1 MCGIV
6 KLHPARGRKPL
17 VFAVCVHFFF
27 IAIYPRKGTETR
39 SDLLHSTFCADC
51 NLSPQGDENLP
62 HTGQTLKRQHC
73 NLSPQGDDNLFVSHI
88 AYFLFCMRFSPVRG
102 RKHSIHVYS
111 VQHCFIAIYPR
122 KGTKK
127 HLRCWQTP
135 VAEVLCFFLYSILQ
149 VGNCA
154 CRNRLCDR
162 QRLDALRDVPLQ
174 GADLMQV
181 GGDLLQ
187 GLFNVLCIQ
196 RQNTLAL

>member
-6 KLHPARGRKPL
+6 KLHPARGRKRIVSSGIQPGH
-17 VFAVCVHFFF
+17 C
-27 IAIYPRKGTETR
+27 IAIYPRKGTETC
-39 SDLLHSTFCADC
+39 SLDHSCGNNSIVTYPRKGTEARRPKCK
-51 NLSPQGDENLP
+51 S
-62 HTGQTLKRQHC
+62 R
-73 NLSPQGDDNLFVSHI
+73 
-88 AYFLFCMRFSPVRG
+88 CMP
-102 RKHSIHVYS
+102 
-111 VQHCFIAIYPR
+111 IAIYPR

-127 HLRCWQTP
+127 HLCHWHLP
-135 VAEVLCFFLYSILQ
+135 AAEVLCFFLYSILQ

-196 RQNTLAL
+196 RQNALAL

>member
-1 MCGIV
+1 MPNSLNIMES
-6 KLHPARGRKPL
+6 
-17 VFAVCVHFFF
+17 
-27 IAIYPRKGTETR
+27 IAIYPRKGTETNHGQFTDSLHNIAIYPR
-39 SDLLHSTFCADC
+39 KGTETAVVFDLDL
-51 NLSPQGDENLP
+51 
-62 HTGQTLKRQHC
+62 
-73 NLSPQGDDNLFVSHI
+73 
-88 AYFLFCMRFSPVRG
+88 VRD
-102 RKHSIHVYS
+102 
-111 VQHCFIAIYPR
+111 IAIYPR

-127 HLRCWQTP
+127 HLCHWHLP
-135 VAEVLCFFLYSILQ
+135 AAEVLCFFLYSILQ

-196 RQNTLAL
+196 RQNALAL

>member
-1 MCGIV
+1 MPNSLNIMES
-6 KLHPARGRKPL
+6 
-17 VFAVCVHFFF
+17 

-39 SDLLHSTFCADC
+39 RPKCKSRRMPIAIYPREGTETPFPARRASWRYC
-51 NLSPQGDENLP
+51 NLSPQGDG
-62 HTGQTLKRQHC
+62 H
-73 NLSPQGDDNLFVSHI
+73 
-88 AYFLFCMRFSPVRG
+88 
-102 RKHSIHVYS
+102 RKNSFQI
-111 VQHCFIAIYPR
+111 FTIAIYPR

-127 HLRCWQTP
+127 HLCHWRLP
-135 VAEVLCFFLYSILQ
+135 AAEVLCFFLYSILQ

-196 RQNTLAL
+196 RQNALAL

>member
-1 MCGIV
+1 MES
-6 KLHPARGRKPL
+6 
-17 VFAVCVHFFF
+17 
-27 IAIYPRKGTETR
+27 IAIHPRKGTETLYSR
-39 SDLLHSTFCADC
+39 F
-51 NLSPQGDENLP
+51 NV
-62 HTGQTLKRQHC
+62 
-73 NLSPQGDDNLFVSHI
+73 FV
-88 AYFLFCMRFSPVRG
+88 FG
-102 RKHSIHVYS
+102 
-111 VQHCFIAIYPR
+111 IAIYPR

-127 HLRCWQTP
+127 HLCHWRLP
-135 VAEVLCFFLYSILQ
+135 AAEVLCFFLYSILQ

-196 RQNTLAL
+196 RQNALAL

>member
-1 MCGIV
+1 MSIPFQV
-6 KLHPARGRKPL
+6 LKP
-17 VFAVCVHFFF
+17 
-27 IAIYPRKGTETR
+27 IAIYPHKGTETNHGQFTD
-39 SDLLHSTFCADC
+39 SLH
-51 NLSPQGDENLP
+51 N
-62 HTGQTLKRQHC
+62 
-73 NLSPQGDDNLFVSHI
+73 
-88 AYFLFCMRFSPVRG
+88 
-102 RKHSIHVYS
+102 
-111 VQHCFIAIYPR
+111 IAIYPR

-127 HLRCWQTP
+127 HLCHWHLP
-135 VAEVLCFFLYSILQ
+135 AAEVLCFFLYSILQ

-196 RQNTLAL
+196 RQNALAL